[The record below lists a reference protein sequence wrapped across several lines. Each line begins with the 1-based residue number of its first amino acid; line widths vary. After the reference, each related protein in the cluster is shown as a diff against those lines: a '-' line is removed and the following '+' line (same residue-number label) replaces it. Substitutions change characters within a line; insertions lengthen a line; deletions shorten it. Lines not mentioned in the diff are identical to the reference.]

1 MAIIRDEFSHSSITT
16 PHCCLPTT
24 SKPPFASSVNTS
36 NPFKPRPPMSDENE
50 TNNPYQAPM
59 LSNEPLVRKGADGP
73 KTRLNRVHWLVPILG
88 YAYVPSFFTFD
99 ILYEYARSLGQ
110 DGIAETLN
118 SIAVFLWFGIFILLP
133 IYLVVILFLGWRRHR
148 QGTNTPGIKLY
159 HVLSLIPPTLQ
170 FAHKLNLAMSG

>member
-1 MAIIRDEFSHSSITT
+1 
-16 PHCCLPTT
+16 
-24 SKPPFASSVNTS
+24 
-36 NPFKPRPPMSDENE
+36 MSDDNKTE
-50 TNNPYQAPM
+50 NPYQAPK
-59 LSNEPLVRKGADGP
+59 LSDEPLVRKGADGP

-88 YAYVPSFFTFD
+88 YAYVPAFFTFA

-110 DGIAETLN
+110 DGIAETLD
-118 SIAVFLWFGIFILLP
+118 SIAEFLWLGIFILLP

-148 QGTNTPGIKLY
+148 QGTNTNGLNLY

>member
-1 MAIIRDEFSHSSITT
+1 MTLSGPEGGQVYTKPASI
-16 PHCCLPTT
+16 
-24 SKPPFASSVNTS
+24 FTS
-36 NPFKPRPPMSDENE
+36 NSFKADLPMSDDNE
-50 TNNPYQAPM
+50 TNNAYQAPT
-59 LSNEPLVRKGADGP
+59 LSDEPLVRKGADGP

-88 YAYVPSFFTFD
+88 YAYVPSFFTFA

-148 QGTNTPGIKLY
+148 QGTNTTGMNLY
-159 HVLSLIPPTLQ
+159 HGLSLILPALQ
-170 FAHKLNLAMSG
+170 FAHKLNIEMSGRYV

>member
-1 MAIIRDEFSHSSITT
+1 
-16 PHCCLPTT
+16 
-24 SKPPFASSVNTS
+24 
-36 NPFKPRPPMSDENE
+36 MSDENE
-50 TNNPYQAPM
+50 TDNPYQPPT
-59 LSNEPLVRKGADGP
+59 LSDEPLVRKSADGP

-88 YAYVPSFFTFD
+88 YAYVPSFFTFA

-148 QGTNTPGIKLY
+148 QGINTTGMNFY
-159 HVLSLIPPTLQ
+159 HGLSLILPTLQ
-170 FAHKLNLAMSG
+170 FAQILNLAMSGRLV